1 MLKKSRLKFKYL
13 ENKMSFEDEVK
24 NIFHHVWTAIIEANK
39 KVFLEGERQTL
50 KYKSNKFSW
59 IYLIVSHQYIII
71 VVVSLSV
78 QYKNMVCNNKMIHY
92 REKGLLM
99 QMVLANPHLFIKSMY
114 LLVTN
119 KNNVLQLI

>member
-92 REKGLLM
+92 REKGVLM
-99 QMVLANPHLFIKSMY
+99 QMVLANPYLFIKSMY

-119 KNNVLQLI
+119 KNNALQLI

>member
-78 QYKNMVCNNKMIHY
+78 Q
-92 REKGLLM
+92 
-99 QMVLANPHLFIKSMY
+99 
-114 LLVTN
+114 
-119 KNNVLQLI
+119 